1 MNKIRVFL
9 QGKQKQ
15 TLMVWLAVYPIIT
28 GLAWML
34 EPVLQPLQ
42 LPFRTLILSGL
53 MVPIMVYGAM
63 PLINSLLSR
72 NKS

>member
-63 PLINSLLSR
+63 PLINSLLGR